1 MARKKKFELND
12 NNLAIAYYRFSS
24 HSQNEAS
31 IDQQRELAHAWAD
44 AHGFKIV
51 KEYDRKKQ
59 YRSGPADAGIRCGI
73 LFRYYASVNNQGIK

>member
-24 HSQNEAS
+24 HSQTEAS

-51 KEYDRKKQ
+51 KEDVYKRQDTGC
-59 YRSGPADAGIRCGI
+59 STC
-73 LFRYYASVNNQGIK
+73 NT